1 MKSSPHS
8 RPSGQNISRD
18 PDLSSR
24 AAGAARPSLLVIED
38 DESMATALTDGLELE
53 GYDVEVQRDGAAGLE
68 RALKGEFDLIVLDV
82 MLPSLSGVDILK
94 QVRSAGR
101 QMPILML
108 TAKGQE
114 IDKVLGLKLGA
125 DDYMTKPFGFME
137 LTARIEALLRRLGR
151 LGRGSATSDEYRF
164 GSVRVVFNGQEVW
177 NGDRRIELSPREFE
191 LLRYMIRHR
200 GKVVR
205 RDELLDAVWGYDD
218 APLTRTIDVHVAK
231 LRRKIEADPQNPE
244 FLLTVHR
251 VGYRFM
257 G

>member
-8 RPSGQNISRD
+8 GPSGQHVSKD
-18 PDLSSR
+18 ADLSPR
-24 AAGAARPSLLVIED
+24 AAGSARPHLLVIED

-151 LGRGSATSDEYRF
+151 GSTTSDEYRF
-164 GSVRVVFNGQEVW
+164 GPIRVVFDGQEVW
-177 NGDRRIELSPREFE
+177 NGDRRIELSPREFD

-231 LRRKIEADPQNPE
+231 LRRKIETDPQNPE